1 MVDDAREAAWAALM
15 ALAARPD
22 AAAIRPLFVAD
33 PDRFARF
40 SRQAGDVLLDFSK
53 TAISDA
59 VLDALF
65 ALAEASD
72 VAGFRARLF
81 QGAAVNSTEGRA
93 ALHMALRAAPEDQF
107 SAGTENIMPEMLSV
121 RARMEAFTRA
131 VHEGRILT
139 ATGQRFTDVLNIG
152 IGGSDLGPA
161 MVARALWTDKA
172 PLRGHYLANVD
183 GHAWAE
189 MQAKLDP
196 TRTLVLVASKTFT
209 TQETM
214 ANAALARD
222 WLREAVGEAGA
233 AQHMAALSTNL
244 AATSAFGIAPERVF
258 GFRDWVGG
266 RFSLWSAIGL
276 SLALTLGWDA
286 FARLL
291 AGARVMDQHFRNAP
305 LSENLPVLLALVEVW
320 HVNGL
325 GYPSRAVLPYDE
337 RLARLP
343 AHLQQLEMESL
354 GKRVALSGT
363 SLQRASGPVVYGEPD
378 TDAQHSFMQLLHQGT
393 TPVPVESI
401 LVARP
406 DHAHADSLRKLLAD
420 GFAQAEALQMRK
432 GETAVIA
439 EMHSARVAEAEITR
453 LLPDRIFPDD
463 RTSVPM
469 SLHFRNAPLSKN
481 QPVLLELVE
490 TRHVNGLGYTSRTL
504 LLFYDERLARLQ
516 VHLQPL
522 EMESLGKR
530 VAVSGAALNRASGP
544 VVFGEPGTN
553 AQHSF
558 MQLLHQG
565 TTPVPVDFIL
575 VARPDH
581 AHADS
586 HRKLLA
592 NGLAQ
597 AEALLNG
604 KDAAAVTAE
613 MRVAGVA
620 EAEIA
625 RLLPHR
631 VFPGDRPSVTMLLPQ
646 LDAYTLGQ
654 LVALYEHKVAV
665 LGALW
670 GINPFDQWGVELG
683 KQLAGAI
690 LAELNAGAPRKGA
703 HNGSTA
709 GLISRIAALWPEGHT

>member
-1 MVDDAREAAWAALM
+1 MAEDQSEAAWAALM
-15 ALAARPD
+15 ALAARPG
-22 AAAIRPLFVAD
+22 AAEIRPLFAAD

-59 VLDALF
+59 VMDALLR
-65 ALAEASD
+65 LAEARD

-81 QGAAVNSTEGRA
+81 AGAAVNATEGRA
-93 ALHMALRAAPEDQF
+93 ALHMALRAEAGDAFRAGSED
-107 SAGTENIMPEMLSV
+107 IMPEVLSV
-121 RARMEAFTRA
+121 RARMESFTRA
-131 VHEGRILT
+131 IHEGRILT
-139 ATGQRFTDVLNIG
+139 AKGQRFTDVLNIG

-161 MVARALWTDKA
+161 MVARALGTNGS

-183 GHAWAE
+183 GHAFDEITAR
-189 MQAKLDP
+189 LDP
-196 TRTLVLVASKTFT
+196 ARTLVLIASKTFT

-214 ANAALARD
+214 ANAVLARD
-222 WLREAVGEAGA
+222 WLRAALGEAGA
-233 AQHMAALSTNL
+233 SQHMAALSTNL
-244 AATSAFGIAPERVF
+244 SATAAFGISPERVF

-276 SLALTLGWDA
+276 SLALALGWDA

-291 AGARVMDQHFRNAP
+291 AGARVMDQHFQAAP
-305 LSENLPVLLALVEVW
+305 LADNLPVLLALVEVW

-325 GYPSRAVLPYDE
+325 GFPSRAVLPYDE
-337 RLARLP
+337 RLVRLP

-354 GKRVALSGT
+354 GKRVALSG
-363 SLQRASGPVVYGEPD
+363 
-378 TDAQHSFMQLLHQGT
+378 
-393 TPVPVESI
+393 
-401 LVARP
+401 
-406 DHAHADSLRKLLAD
+406 
-420 GFAQAEALQMRK
+420 
-432 GETAVIA
+432 
-439 EMHSARVAEAEITR
+439 
-453 LLPDRIFPDD
+453 
-463 RTSVPM
+463 
-469 SLHFRNAPLSKN
+469 APL
-481 QPVLLELVE
+481 P
-490 TRHVNGLGYTSRTL
+490 
-504 LLFYDERLARLQ
+504 
-516 VHLQPL
+516 
-522 EMESLGKR
+522 
-530 VAVSGAALNRASGP
+530 RASGP

-581 AHADS
+581 PHADS

-597 AEALLNG
+597 AEALLMG
-604 KDAAAVTAE
+604 KDEAAVITE
-613 MRVAGVA
+613 MRSAGVT
-620 EAEIA
+620 EAEIT

-631 VFPGDRPSVTMLLPQ
+631 VFPGDRPSVTMLLPR
-646 LDAYTLGQ
+646 LDAFTLGQ

-683 KQLAGAI
+683 KQLASAI
-690 LAELNAGAPRKGA
+690 LPEISAGAAQKP
-703 HNGSTA
+703 HDGSTA
-709 GLISRIAALWPEGHT
+709 GLIGKLATLWPEGRA

>member
-1 MVDDAREAAWAALM
+1 MAEDKSEAAWAALE

-22 AAAIRPLFVAD
+22 AATIRPLFAAD
-33 PDRFARF
+33 PDRFARY
-40 SRQAGDVLLDFSK
+40 SRQAGDILLDVSK
-53 TAISDA
+53 TALSDE
-59 VLDALF
+59 VLAALL
-65 ALAEASD
+65 ALAEARD

-81 QGAAVNSTEGRA
+81 GGATVNATEGRA
-93 ALHMALRAAPEDQF
+93 ALHVALRAAPEDEF
-107 SAGTENIMPEMLSV
+107 RAGTENVMPEILSV
-121 RARMEAFTRA
+121 RARMEAFSHA

-139 ATGQRFTDVLNIG
+139 AKGERFTDVLNIG

-183 GHAWAE
+183 GHAWTE
-189 MQAKLDP
+189 MQARLDP

-222 WLREAVGEAGA
+222 WLSAALGEAGA
-233 AQHMAALSTNL
+233 SQHMAALSTNL

-291 AGARVMDQHFRNAP
+291 AGARLMDQHFRHAP
-305 LSENLPVLLALVEVW
+305 LGENLPLVLALVEVW

-354 GKRVALSGT
+354 GKRVALSGVP
-363 SLQRASGPVVYGEPD
+363 LQ
-378 TDAQHSFMQLLHQGT
+378 
-393 TPVPVESI
+393 
-401 LVARP
+401 
-406 DHAHADSLRKLLAD
+406 
-420 GFAQAEALQMRK
+420 
-432 GETAVIA
+432 
-439 EMHSARVAEAEITR
+439 
-453 LLPDRIFPDD
+453 
-463 RTSVPM
+463 
-469 SLHFRNAPLSKN
+469 
-481 QPVLLELVE
+481 
-490 TRHVNGLGYTSRTL
+490 
-504 LLFYDERLARLQ
+504 
-516 VHLQPL
+516 
-522 EMESLGKR
+522 
-530 VAVSGAALNRASGP
+530 RASGP

-565 TTPVPVDFIL
+565 TTPIPVDFIL

-586 HRKLLA
+586 HRTLLA

-597 AEALLNG
+597 AEALLMG
-604 KDAAAVTAE
+604 KDEAAVTAE
-613 MRVAGVA
+613 MRNAGVT
-620 EAEIA
+620 EADIA

-631 VFPGDRPSVTMLLPQ
+631 VFPGDRPSVTMLLPR
-646 LDAYTLGQ
+646 LDAFTLGQ
-654 LVALYEHKVAV
+654 LIALYEHKVAV

-683 KQLAGAI
+683 KQLANVI
-690 LAELNAGAPRKGA
+690 LPELSAGAPQKPHDA
-703 HNGSTA
+703 STT
-709 GLISRIAALWPEGHT
+709 GLIGKIASLWPEGHA

>member
-1 MVDDAREAAWAALM
+1 MAEDKSEAAWAALE
-15 ALAARPD
+15 ALAARPG
-22 AAAIRPLFVAD
+22 AAEIRPLFAAD
-33 PDRFARF
+33 PDRFARY

-53 TAISDA
+53 IALSDE
-59 VLDALF
+59 VLAALL
-65 ALAEASD
+65 ALAEARD

-81 QGAAVNSTEGRA
+81 AGAAVNETEGRA
-93 ALHMALRAAPEDQF
+93 ALHMALRAAPDDQF
-107 SAGTENIMPEMLSV
+107 RAGTENIMPEVLAV
-121 RARMEAFTRA
+121 RARMEEFTRA
-131 VHEGRILT
+131 IHEGRILT
-139 ATGQRFTDVLNIG
+139 AKGERFTDVLNIG

-161 MVARALWTDKA
+161 MVARALWTPDA
-172 PLRGHYLANVD
+172 PLRGHFLANVD

-196 TRTLVLVASKTFT
+196 ARTLVLIASKTFT

-222 WLREAVGEAGA
+222 WLRAALGEAGA
-233 AQHMAALSTNL
+233 SQHMAALSTNL
-244 AATSAFGIAPERVF
+244 AATSAFGISPDRVF

-276 SLALTLGWDA
+276 SLALTLGWDG

-305 LSENLPVLLALVEVW
+305 LAENLPVLLALVEVW

-325 GYPSRAVLPYDE
+325 GYPSRAVLAYDE

-343 AHLQQLEMESL
+343 AHLQQVEMESL
-354 GKRVALSGT
+354 GKRVALSG
-363 SLQRASGPVVYGEPD
+363 
-378 TDAQHSFMQLLHQGT
+378 
-393 TPVPVESI
+393 
-401 LVARP
+401 
-406 DHAHADSLRKLLAD
+406 
-420 GFAQAEALQMRK
+420 
-432 GETAVIA
+432 
-439 EMHSARVAEAEITR
+439 
-453 LLPDRIFPDD
+453 
-463 RTSVPM
+463 
-469 SLHFRNAPLSKN
+469 APL
-481 QPVLLELVE
+481 Q
-490 TRHVNGLGYTSRTL
+490 
-504 LLFYDERLARLQ
+504 
-516 VHLQPL
+516 
-522 EMESLGKR
+522 
-530 VAVSGAALNRASGP
+530 RASGP

-597 AEALLNG
+597 AEALLMG
-604 KDAAAVTAE
+604 KDAAAVITE
-613 MRVAGVA
+613 MRSAGVA

-631 VFPGDRPSVTMLLPQ
+631 VFPGDRPSVTTLLPQ
-646 LDAYTLGQ
+646 LDAFTLGQ

-683 KQLAGAI
+683 KQLASAI
-690 LAELNAGAPRKGA
+690 LPELSAGAAQKP
-703 HNGSTA
+703 HDGSTA
-709 GLISRIAALWPEGHT
+709 GLIGKLAALWPEGRA

>member
-1 MVDDAREAAWAALM
+1 MAEDRSEAAWAAVL
-15 ALAARPD
+15 ALAAGPD

-53 TAISDA
+53 TAISAA
-59 VLDALF
+59 VLNALL
-65 ALAEASD
+65 ALAETFD
-72 VAGFRARLF
+72 VAGFRTRLF
-81 QGAAVNSTEGRA
+81 AGSAVNATEGRA
-93 ALHMALRAAPEDQF
+93 ALHMALRAEPGDNF
-107 SAGTENIMPEMLSV
+107 RAGTEDIMPEVLSV
-121 RARMEAFTRA
+121 RARMEEFTRA

-139 ATGQRFTDVLNIG
+139 AKGQRFTDVLNIG

-189 MQAKLDP
+189 MCAKLDP
-196 TRTLVLVASKTFT
+196 ARTLVLVASKTFT

-222 WLREAVGEAGA
+222 WLRAALGKAGA
-233 AQHMAALSTNL
+233 APHMAALSTNL
-244 AATSAFGIAPERVF
+244 AATSAFGIAPDRVF
-258 GFRDWVGG
+258 GFREWVGG

-291 AGARVMDQHFRNAP
+291 AGARVMDQHFHDAP
-305 LSENLPVLLALVEVW
+305 LPQNLPVLMALVEAW

-337 RLARLP
+337 RLARFP

-354 GKRVALSGT
+354 GKRVA
-363 SLQRASGPVVYGEPD
+363 
-378 TDAQHSFMQLLHQGT
+378 
-393 TPVPVESI
+393 
-401 LVARP
+401 
-406 DHAHADSLRKLLAD
+406 
-420 GFAQAEALQMRK
+420 
-432 GETAVIA
+432 
-439 EMHSARVAEAEITR
+439 
-453 LLPDRIFPDD
+453 
-463 RTSVPM
+463 
-469 SLHFRNAPLSKN
+469 
-481 QPVLLELVE
+481 
-490 TRHVNGLGYTSRTL
+490 
-504 LLFYDERLARLQ
+504 
-516 VHLQPL
+516 
-522 EMESLGKR
+522 
-530 VAVSGAALNRASGP
+530 VSGAPLHRNSGP

-565 TTPVPVDFIL
+565 TMPIPVDFIL
-575 VARPDH
+575 VAQPDH
-581 AHADS
+581 GHAHS

-597 AEALLNG
+597 AEALLAG
-604 KDAAAVTAE
+604 KDEAAVTAE
-613 MRVAGVA
+613 MRAAGVA

-631 VFPGDRPSVTMLLPQ
+631 VFPGGRPSVTILLPR
-646 LDAYTLGQ
+646 LDAFTLGQ

-683 KQLAGAI
+683 KQLASAI
-690 LAELNAGAPRKGA
+690 LPELSAGALKKPHDA
-703 HNGSTA
+703 STT
-709 GLISRIAALWPEGHT
+709 GLIEKLAILWPEGRA

>member
-1 MVDDAREAAWAALM
+1 MAEDQSEAAWAALM
-15 ALAARPD
+15 ALAARPG
-22 AAAIRPLFVAD
+22 AAEIRPLFAVD
-33 PDRFARF
+33 PNRFARF

-59 VLDALF
+59 VMDALLR
-65 ALAEASD
+65 LAEARD

-81 QGAAVNSTEGRA
+81 AGAAVNETEGRA
-93 ALHMALRAAPEDQF
+93 ALHMALRAEAGDAFRAGYEDF
-107 SAGTENIMPEMLSV
+107 MPEVLSV
-121 RARMEAFTRA
+121 RARMEEFTRA
-131 VHEGRILT
+131 VHEGRILS
-139 ATGQRFTDVLNIG
+139 AKGEGFTDVLNIG

-161 MVARALWTDKA
+161 MVARALWTNGS

-183 GHAWAE
+183 GHAFDEITAR
-189 MQAKLDP
+189 LDP
-196 TRTLVLVASKTFT
+196 TRTLVLIASKTFT

-222 WLREAVGEAGA
+222 WLRAALGEAGA
-233 AQHMAALSTNL
+233 SQHMAALSTNL
-244 AATSAFGIAPERVF
+244 SATAAFGISPERVF

-276 SLALTLGWDA
+276 SLALTLGWDP

-291 AGARVMDQHFRNAP
+291 AGARVMDRHFRDAP
-305 LSENLPVLLALVEVW
+305 LAQNLPVLLALVEVW

-325 GYPSRAVLPYDE
+325 GFPSRAVLPYDE

-354 GKRVALSGT
+354 GKRVALSG
-363 SLQRASGPVVYGEPD
+363 
-378 TDAQHSFMQLLHQGT
+378 
-393 TPVPVESI
+393 
-401 LVARP
+401 
-406 DHAHADSLRKLLAD
+406 
-420 GFAQAEALQMRK
+420 
-432 GETAVIA
+432 
-439 EMHSARVAEAEITR
+439 
-453 LLPDRIFPDD
+453 
-463 RTSVPM
+463 
-469 SLHFRNAPLSKN
+469 APL
-481 QPVLLELVE
+481 P
-490 TRHVNGLGYTSRTL
+490 
-504 LLFYDERLARLQ
+504 
-516 VHLQPL
+516 
-522 EMESLGKR
+522 
-530 VAVSGAALNRASGP
+530 RASGP

-581 AHADS
+581 PHADS

-597 AEALLNG
+597 AEALLMG
-604 KDAAAVTAE
+604 KDDAAVTAE
-613 MRVAGVA
+613 IRAAGVA
-620 EAEIA
+620 EADIT

-631 VFPGDRPSVTMLLPQ
+631 VFPGDRPSVTMLLPR
-646 LDAYTLGQ
+646 LDAFTLGQ

-670 GINPFDQWGVELG
+670 GLNPFDQFGVELG
-683 KQLAGAI
+683 KQLASAI
-690 LAELNAGAPRKGA
+690 LPEISAGAAQKP
-703 HNGSTA
+703 HDGSTA
-709 GLISRIAALWPEGHT
+709 GLIGKLAALWPEGRARS

>member
-1 MVDDAREAAWAALM
+1 MAEDKSEAAWAALM

-22 AAAIRPLFVAD
+22 AAAIRPLFAAD
-33 PDRFARF
+33 LDRFARF
-40 SRQAGDVLLDFSK
+40 SREAGDILLDFSK
-53 TAISDA
+53 TALSDE
-59 VLDALF
+59 VLAALL
-65 ALAEASD
+65 ALAEARD

-81 QGAAVNSTEGRA
+81 AGAAVNATEGRA
-93 ALHMALRAAPEDQF
+93 ALHIALRAAPEDQF
-107 SAGTENIMPEMLSV
+107 RAGTEDVMPEVLSV
-121 RARMEAFTRA
+121 RARMEEFTRA
-131 VHEGRILT
+131 IHEGRILT
-139 ATGQRFTDVLNIG
+139 AKGERFTDVLNIG

-161 MVARALWTDKA
+161 MVARALWTPVA

-196 TRTLVLVASKTFT
+196 ARTLVLVASKTFT

-214 ANAALARD
+214 ANAGLARD
-222 WLREAVGEAGA
+222 WLRAALGEAGA

-244 AATSAFGIAPERVF
+244 AATGAFGIAPDRVF

-276 SLALTLGWDA
+276 SLALALGWDA

-291 AGARVMDQHFRNAP
+291 AGARVMDQHFRDAP
-305 LSENLPVLLALVEVW
+305 LDENLPVLLALVEVW
-320 HVNGL
+320 HVNAL
-325 GYPSRAVLPYDE
+325 GYPNRAVLPYDE

-363 SLQRASGPVVYGEPD
+363 SLQRASGPVVFGEPG
-378 TDAQHSFMQLLHQGT
+378 TNAQHSFMQLLHQGT

-432 GETAVIA
+432 GEAAVIA

-463 RTSVPM
+463 LTSVPM

-481 QPVLLELVE
+481 QPWLLELVE

-516 VHLQPL
+516 VHSQPL

-530 VAVSGAALNRASGP
+530 VAVSGAALHRASGP

-597 AEALLNG
+597 AEALLMG
-604 KDAAAVTAE
+604 KDEAAVTAE
-613 MRVAGVA
+613 MRAAGMA

-631 VFPGDRPSVTMLLPQ
+631 VFPGDRPSVTMLLPR
-646 LDAYTLGQ
+646 LDAFTLGQ

-683 KQLAGAI
+683 KQLASAI
-690 LAELNAGAPRKGA
+690 LPELSAGAPQKP
-703 HNGSTA
+703 HDGSTA
-709 GLISRIAALWPEGHT
+709 GLIRQIATLWPEGRE

>member
-1 MVDDAREAAWAALM
+1 MAEDQSEAAWAALM
-15 ALAARPD
+15 ALAARPG
-22 AAAIRPLFVAD
+22 AAAIRPLFAAD

-59 VLDALF
+59 VMDALLR
-65 ALAEASD
+65 LAEARD
-72 VAGFRARLF
+72 VAGFRKRLF
-81 QGAAVNSTEGRA
+81 AGSAVNETEGRA
-93 ALHMALRAAPEDQF
+93 ALHMALRAEAGDAFRAGSED
-107 SAGTENIMPEMLSV
+107 IMPEVLAV
-121 RARMEAFTRA
+121 RARMEEFTRA
-131 VHEGRILT
+131 IHEGRILT
-139 ATGQRFTDVLNIG
+139 AKGQRFTDMLNIG

-183 GHAWAE
+183 GHAFDEITAR
-189 MQAKLDP
+189 LDP
-196 TRTLVLVASKTFT
+196 ARTLVLIASKTFT

-214 ANAALARD
+214 ANAVLARD
-222 WLREAVGEAGA
+222 WLRAALGEAGA
-233 AQHMAALSTNL
+233 SQHMAALSTNL
-244 AATSAFGIAPERVF
+244 SATAAFGISPERVF

-276 SLALTLGWDA
+276 SLALALGWDA

-291 AGARVMDQHFRNAP
+291 AGARVMDQHFQAAP
-305 LSENLPVLLALVEVW
+305 LADNLPVLLALVEVW

-325 GYPSRAVLPYDE
+325 GFPSRAVLPYDE

-354 GKRVALSGT
+354 GKHVALSG
-363 SLQRASGPVVYGEPD
+363 
-378 TDAQHSFMQLLHQGT
+378 
-393 TPVPVESI
+393 
-401 LVARP
+401 
-406 DHAHADSLRKLLAD
+406 
-420 GFAQAEALQMRK
+420 
-432 GETAVIA
+432 
-439 EMHSARVAEAEITR
+439 
-453 LLPDRIFPDD
+453 
-463 RTSVPM
+463 
-469 SLHFRNAPLSKN
+469 APL
-481 QPVLLELVE
+481 P
-490 TRHVNGLGYTSRTL
+490 
-504 LLFYDERLARLQ
+504 
-516 VHLQPL
+516 
-522 EMESLGKR
+522 
-530 VAVSGAALNRASGP
+530 RASGP

-581 AHADS
+581 PHADS

-597 AEALLNG
+597 AEALLMG
-604 KDAAAVTAE
+604 KDDAAVTAE
-613 MRVAGVA
+613 MRAAGAA
-620 EAEIA
+620 EADIT

-631 VFPGDRPSVTMLLPQ
+631 VFPGDRPSVTMLLPR

-670 GINPFDQWGVELG
+670 GLNPFDQYGVELG
-683 KQLAGAI
+683 KQLASAI
-690 LAELNAGAPRKGA
+690 LPEISAGAAQKP
-703 HNGSTA
+703 HDGSTA
-709 GLISRIAALWPEGHT
+709 GLIGKLATLWPEGRA

>member
-1 MVDDAREAAWAALM
+1 MTKDESEAAWAALM

-22 AAAIRPLFVAD
+22 AAAIRPLFAAD
-33 PDRFARF
+33 PDRFTRF

-53 TAISDA
+53 TALSDE
-59 VLDALF
+59 VLAALL
-65 ALAEASD
+65 ALAEARD

-81 QGAAVNSTEGRA
+81 AGAAVNATEGRA

-107 SAGTENIMPEMLSV
+107 RVGADDIMPEVLSV
-121 RARMEAFTRA
+121 RARMETFTRA

-139 ATGQRFTDVLNIG
+139 AKHQRFTDVLNIG

-161 MVARALWTDKA
+161 MVARALWTPEA

-196 TRTLVLVASKTFT
+196 TRTLVLVASKTFA

-222 WLREAVGEAGA
+222 WLRAALGEAGA

-244 AATSAFGIAPERVF
+244 AATSIFGIPPERVF

-291 AGARVMDQHFRNAP
+291 TGARVMDQHFRDAP
-305 LSENLPVLLALVEVW
+305 LAENLPVLLALVEVW

-325 GYPSRAVLPYDE
+325 GFPSRAVLPYDE

-343 AHLQQLEMESL
+343 AHLQQ
-354 GKRVALSGT
+354 V
-363 SLQRASGPVVYGEPD
+363 
-378 TDAQHSFMQLLHQGT
+378 
-393 TPVPVESI
+393 
-401 LVARP
+401 
-406 DHAHADSLRKLLAD
+406 
-420 GFAQAEALQMRK
+420 
-432 GETAVIA
+432 
-439 EMHSARVAEAEITR
+439 
-453 LLPDRIFPDD
+453 
-463 RTSVPM
+463 
-469 SLHFRNAPLSKN
+469 
-481 QPVLLELVE
+481 
-490 TRHVNGLGYTSRTL
+490 
-504 LLFYDERLARLQ
+504 
-516 VHLQPL
+516 

-530 VAVSGAALNRASGP
+530 VAVSGAPLQRASGP
-544 VVFGEPGTN
+544 IVFGEPGTN

-581 AHADS
+581 AHTDS

-597 AEALLNG
+597 AEALLMG

-613 MRVAGVA
+613 MRSAGVN

-631 VFPGDRPSVTMLLPQ
+631 IFPGDRPSVTLLLPR
-646 LDAYTLGQ
+646 LDAFTLGQ
-654 LVALYEHKVAV
+654 LVALYEHKVAT

-670 GINPFDQWGVELG
+670 GINPFDQFGVELG
-683 KQLAGAI
+683 KQLANVI
-690 LAELNAGAPRKGA
+690 LPELSTGAPQKP
-703 HNGSTA
+703 HDGSTT
-709 GLISRIAALWPEGHT
+709 GLIGKLATLWPEGHA

>member
-1 MVDDAREAAWAALM
+1 M
-15 ALAARPD
+15 ALAAQPG
-22 AAAIRPLFVAD
+22 AAEIRPLFAAD
-33 PDRFARF
+33 PDRFARY

-53 TAISDA
+53 TALSDE
-59 VLDALF
+59 VLAALL
-65 ALAEASD
+65 ALAEARD

-81 QGAAVNSTEGRA
+81 AGAAVNATEGRA
-93 ALHMALRAAPEDQF
+93 ALHMALRAAPDDQF
-107 SAGTENIMPEMLSV
+107 SAGIENIMPELLAV
-121 RARMEAFTRA
+121 RARMEAFSRA

-139 ATGQRFTDVLNIG
+139 AKGQRFTDVLNIG

-222 WLREAVGEAGA
+222 WLRAALGEAGA
-233 AQHMAALSTNL
+233 SQHMAALSTNL
-244 AATSAFGIAPERVF
+244 AATGAFGISPDRVF

-276 SLALTLGWDA
+276 SLALTLGWDS

-305 LSENLPVLLALVEVW
+305 LAQNLPVLLALVEVW

-325 GYPSRAVLPYDE
+325 GFPSRAVLAYDE

-354 GKRVALSGT
+354 GKRVALSG
-363 SLQRASGPVVYGEPD
+363 
-378 TDAQHSFMQLLHQGT
+378 
-393 TPVPVESI
+393 
-401 LVARP
+401 
-406 DHAHADSLRKLLAD
+406 
-420 GFAQAEALQMRK
+420 
-432 GETAVIA
+432 
-439 EMHSARVAEAEITR
+439 
-453 LLPDRIFPDD
+453 
-463 RTSVPM
+463 
-469 SLHFRNAPLSKN
+469 APL
-481 QPVLLELVE
+481 Q
-490 TRHVNGLGYTSRTL
+490 
-504 LLFYDERLARLQ
+504 
-516 VHLQPL
+516 
-522 EMESLGKR
+522 
-530 VAVSGAALNRASGP
+530 RASGP

-597 AEALLNG
+597 AEALLMG
-604 KDAAAVTAE
+604 KDEAAVTAE
-613 MRVAGVA
+613 MRAAGVA
-620 EAEIA
+620 GAEIA

-631 VFPGDRPSVTMLLPQ
+631 VFPGDRPSVTMLLPR
-646 LDAYTLGQ
+646 LDAFTLGQ

-683 KQLAGAI
+683 KQLANVI
-690 LAELNAGAPRKGA
+690 LPELSAGAPQRP
-703 HNGSTA
+703 HDGSTA
-709 GLISRIAALWPEGHT
+709 GLIGKLAALWPEGRA

>member
-1 MVDDAREAAWAALM
+1 MTKDESEAAWAALM

-22 AAAIRPLFVAD
+22 AAAIRPLFAAD
-33 PDRFARF
+33 PDRFARY

-53 TAISDA
+53 TALSDE
-59 VLDALF
+59 VLAALL
-65 ALAEASD
+65 ALAEARD

-81 QGAAVNSTEGRA
+81 AGAAVNATEGRA
-93 ALHMALRAAPEDQF
+93 ALHMALRAAREDQF
-107 SAGTENIMPEMLSV
+107 RTRTEDVMPELLAV
-121 RARMEAFTRA
+121 RARMEAFTRS

-139 ATGQRFTDVLNIG
+139 AKGERFTDVLNIG

-189 MQAKLDP
+189 MQARLDP

-222 WLREAVGEAGA
+222 WLRASLGEAGA

-244 AATSAFGIAPERVF
+244 AATSAFGISPDRVF

-291 AGARVMDQHFRNAP
+291 AGARVMDQHFRDAP
-305 LSENLPVLLALVEVW
+305 LAQNLPVLLALVEIW

-325 GYPSRAVLPYDE
+325 GYPSRAVLPSDE

-343 AHLQQLEMESL
+343 AQLQQ
-354 GKRVALSGT
+354 R
-363 SLQRASGPVVYGEPD
+363 
-378 TDAQHSFMQLLHQGT
+378 
-393 TPVPVESI
+393 
-401 LVARP
+401 
-406 DHAHADSLRKLLAD
+406 
-420 GFAQAEALQMRK
+420 
-432 GETAVIA
+432 
-439 EMHSARVAEAEITR
+439 
-453 LLPDRIFPDD
+453 
-463 RTSVPM
+463 
-469 SLHFRNAPLSKN
+469 
-481 QPVLLELVE
+481 
-490 TRHVNGLGYTSRTL
+490 
-504 LLFYDERLARLQ
+504 
-516 VHLQPL
+516 

-530 VAVSGAALNRASGP
+530 VAVSGAALNRDSGP

-597 AEALLNG
+597 AEALLMG
-604 KDAAAVTAE
+604 KDEAAVTAE
-613 MRVAGVA
+613 MRAAGVA
-620 EAEIA
+620 GAEIA

-631 VFPGDRPSVTMLLPQ
+631 VFPGDRPSVTMLLPR

-683 KQLAGAI
+683 KQLANVI
-690 LAELNAGAPRKGA
+690 LPELSAGAPQRP
-703 HNGSTA
+703 HDGSTA
-709 GLISRIAALWPEGHT
+709 GLIGKLATLWPEGRA

>member
-1 MVDDAREAAWAALM
+1 
-15 ALAARPD
+15 
-22 AAAIRPLFVAD
+22 
-33 PDRFARF
+33 
-40 SRQAGDVLLDFSK
+40 
-53 TAISDA
+53 
-59 VLDALF
+59 
-65 ALAEASD
+65 
-72 VAGFRARLF
+72 
-81 QGAAVNSTEGRA
+81 
-93 ALHMALRAAPEDQF
+93 MALRAAPDDQF
-107 SAGTENIMPEMLSV
+107 RAGTEDVMPEVLAV
-121 RARMEAFTRA
+121 RARMETFTRA
-131 VHEGRILT
+131 LHEGCILT
-139 ATGQRFTDVLNIG
+139 AKGQRFTDVLNIG

-291 AGARVMDQHFRNAP
+291 AGARVMDQHFCDAP
-305 LSENLPVLLALVEVW
+305 LPQNLPVLLALVEVW

-343 AHLQQLEMESL
+343 AHLQQVEMESL
-354 GKRVALSGT
+354 GKRVGFSG
-363 SLQRASGPVVYGEPD
+363 
-378 TDAQHSFMQLLHQGT
+378 
-393 TPVPVESI
+393 
-401 LVARP
+401 
-406 DHAHADSLRKLLAD
+406 
-420 GFAQAEALQMRK
+420 
-432 GETAVIA
+432 
-439 EMHSARVAEAEITR
+439 
-453 LLPDRIFPDD
+453 
-463 RTSVPM
+463 
-469 SLHFRNAPLSKN
+469 APL
-481 QPVLLELVE
+481 
-490 TRHVNGLGYTSRTL
+490 H
-504 LLFYDERLARLQ
+504 
-516 VHLQPL
+516 
-522 EMESLGKR
+522 
-530 VAVSGAALNRASGP
+530 RASGP

-558 MQLLHQG
+558 IQLLHQG

-575 VARPDH
+575 IARPDH
-581 AHADS
+581 AYADN

-613 MRVAGVA
+613 MRAAGVA

-631 VFPGDRPSVTMLLPQ
+631 VFPGERPSVTMLLPR
-646 LDAYTLGQ
+646 LDAFTLGQ

-683 KQLAGAI
+683 KQLAAPI
-690 LAELNAGAPRKGA
+690 SAELNAGKPRQGA
-703 HNGSTA
+703 HDGSTT
-709 GLISRIAALWPEGHT
+709 GLISRIAALWPEGHA